1 MEIRQL
7 DRDNLPL
14 DNGLRAQRLFP
25 WAALNAPF
33 EGSWCVVPPGVASGP
48 HVHHE
53 YEVWIAMTGEA
64 VIVCEGEEVPFT
76 AGDVVHFRPGLEHQ
90 VVNQGEDDFQMY
102 AVWWDAELAG
112 RFATR
117 HQEESA

>member
-48 HVHHE
+48 HAHHE